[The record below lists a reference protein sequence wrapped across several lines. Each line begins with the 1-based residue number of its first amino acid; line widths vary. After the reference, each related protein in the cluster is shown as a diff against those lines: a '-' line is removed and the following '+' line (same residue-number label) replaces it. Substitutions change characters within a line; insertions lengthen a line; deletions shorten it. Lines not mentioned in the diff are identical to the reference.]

1 MERRKEY
8 SRGSGFREF
17 QDSDWERVD
26 GSIARME
33 DIFLL
38 FSRLFEN
45 FFWGGGNY
53 FTKKIRKFVARK
65 FLIIKLLMGNYLSI
79 FHIGRIF
86 SSNIYIYIRNVYS
99 IYVHI

>member
-45 FFWGGGNY
+45 FFFWGGGELFYEENSEICCS
-53 FTKKIRKFVARK
+53 KIFD
-65 FLIIKLLMGNYLSI
+65 Y
-79 FHIGRIF
+79 
-86 SSNIYIYIRNVYS
+86 
-99 IYVHI
+99 